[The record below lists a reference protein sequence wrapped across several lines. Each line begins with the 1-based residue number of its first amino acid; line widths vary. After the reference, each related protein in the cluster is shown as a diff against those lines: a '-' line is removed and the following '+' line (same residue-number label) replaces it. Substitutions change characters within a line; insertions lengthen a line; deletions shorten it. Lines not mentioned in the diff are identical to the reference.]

1 MRFHDHSIPFP
12 LAAATVAIF
21 AWCAWPHAGRAQPV
35 NSLPDG
41 PIDCAAFHRSAD
53 GSWTVLRAAAIHPRG
68 ASLNLASG
76 QTFAPNQMVQG
87 FEITAILDRNCGN
100 K

>member
-1 MRFHDHSIPFP
+1 MGIRNQGIGFS
-12 LAAATVAIF
+12 LAAAAAVILVLAG
-21 AWCAWPHAGRAQPV
+21 WPLSGAAQPV

-53 GSWTVLRAAAIHPRG
+53 GSWTVLRAAAIHPQG